1 MQYSFHV
8 QEPYKTYLLNW
19 QKTIEWRL
27 NKWKYASLKVWDTLS
42 FESGETFEVK
52 NLTYHKNFSEIMWM
66 FWKEKIIPDAR
77 SDKEALN
84 VYYNFFTPE
93 EEKNFWV
100 VAIHLQ
106 RKTKNIAL
114 IHGYGNARINPKVF
128 LKYKKCLENYISNN
142 PFDIIISSGWFTDK
156 NIHESEAEA
165 IKNAIIDN
173 INFDWERIL
182 EERSFTTFENIEYCA
197 EILKQIKDKEITVF
211 CRNTH
216 LPKIVYLSLQ
226 KYLNYQKKDTL
237 KTIQKALKDK
247 KLLEFDWEITFE
259 LDNIKFVW
267 FDLWAEKNKYWKAI
281 WSGIIETHYDEFQD
295 LHDNFVKIRKEYWG
309 IK

>member
-1 MQYSFHV
+1 M
-8 QEPYKTYLLNW
+8 K
-19 QKTIEWRL
+19 
-27 NKWKYASLKVWDTLS
+27 
-42 FESGETFEVK
+42 
-52 NLTYHKNFSEIMWM
+52 
-66 FWKEKIIPDAR
+66 KI
-77 SDKEALN
+77 
-84 VYYNFFTPE
+84 
-93 EEKNFWV
+93 
-100 VAIHLQ
+100 AI
-106 RKTKNIAL
+106 
-114 IHGYGNARINPKVF
+114 IHWYGNEKINPKVF
-128 LKYKKCLENYISNN
+128 NEYKKCLENYISNN

-156 NIHESEAEA
+156 NIHESEAES
-165 IKNAIIDN
+165 IKNGICND

-182 EERSFTTFENIEYCA
+182 EEKSFTTFENIEYCA

-226 KYLNYQKKDTL
+226 KYLKYTKKETL

-267 FDLWAEKNKYWKAI
+267 FDLWAEKNKFWKAI
-281 WSGIIETHYDEFQD
+281 WSWIIETHYDEFQD
-295 LHDNFVKIRKEYWG
+295 LHDDFVKIRKKYWW